1 MSRHLPKEE
10 HMAQFPKGYRALAN
24 SERPPAP
31 GVVRMGPMD
40 PKETLSVSIR
50 VRRRLDGP
58 SLPNL
63 NTLAAA
69 SLTQRGY
76 LSREDFAASYG
87 AAQADLDQVVAFA
100 QSQGLTVAETRVR
113 CRSRRVWVTSS
124 SVCTAWTTGGLLGRS
139 QGPRPLGRPPRRSR
153 HPKWRT
159 STASRRDPQPVRRSE
174 SSSSVVAIR

>member
-24 SERPPAP
+24 SERATEP
-31 GVVRMGPMD
+31 GVVGMGRMD

-50 VRRRLDGP
+50 VRRRPDGP
-58 SLPNL
+58 TLPNL

-69 SLTQRGY
+69 SLMQRGY

-100 QSQGLTVAETRVR
+100 QSQGLTVVETNAA
-113 CRSRRVWVTSS
+113 RRVVVVSGTVEQINHAFSVDLGQYQSRAGNYRGYEGTGQVT
-124 SVCTAWTTGGLLGRS
+124 ARL
-139 QGPRPLGRPPRRSR
+139 
-153 HPKWRT
+153 
-159 STASRRDPQPVRRSE
+159 E
-174 SSSSVVAIR
+174 YIVA